1 LSEQDGVRWGIL
13 GAAGVATRRFVPAL
27 LEARNAALVAVGSR
41 RLERAAALVDK
52 AGQGRAVGSYQAVLD
67 DPSVDVVYIPLPNSL
82 HHEWILASLDAG
94 KHVLC
99 EKPLVTSAAAAE
111 DVAQAAQRA
120 GRVVMEG
127 FMYRFHPQYEPTT
140 WQPLLANIGP
150 LRAAQVRMSF
160 PFDRPGDIREQPE
173 LGGGA
178 LGDIGCYCLDLLTW
192 QLGAATEAVAIGDVH
207 GGCDWAAAVQLRF
220 ESGQLGM
227 AWWSFAGPIAQRLTL
242 IGEAGTLD
250 LTSPFRAAGSA
261 NALLETSNGES
272 RQIELPAD
280 NCFRRQ
286 IEHVGDLI
294 RGHDTQAIPL
304 ADSIRWLRVAD
315 RVREQLLTGIPASR

>member
-1 LSEQDGVRWGIL
+1 MRWGIL

-27 LEARNAALVAVGSR
+27 MEARNATLATVGSR
-41 RLERAAALVDK
+41 RLERATALVNM

-82 HHEWILASLDAG
+82 HRQWIIASLDAG

-99 EKPLVTSAAAAE
+99 EKPLVTTAAAAE
-111 DVAQAAQRA
+111 EVARAAQWA

-127 FMYRFHPQYEPTT
+127 FMYRFHPQYEPAT
-140 WQPLLANIGP
+140 WQPLLDRIGP
-150 LRAAQVRMSF
+150 LKAAQVRMSYQ
-160 PFDRPGDIREQPE
+160 FDRPGDIREQPE

-192 QLGAATEAVAIGDVH
+192 KLGEVTEVQTIGEVR
-207 GGCDWAAAVQLRF
+207 GGCDWTAAVSLRF
-220 ESGQLGM
+220 GSGQFGT
-227 AWWSFAGPIAQRLTL
+227 AWWSLAGPIAQRLTV
-242 IGEAGTLD
+242 IGDTGTLD
-250 LTSPFRAAGSA
+250 FTSPFRPTGPAS
-261 NALLETSNGES
+261 ALLETSGGES
-272 RQIELPAD
+272 RRIELPTD

-294 RGHDTQAIPL
+294 RGQSTQAIPL

-315 RVREQLLTGIPASR
+315 RVADQLLPTAISARQ

>member
-1 LSEQDGVRWGIL
+1 LSEQARVRWGIL

-27 LEARNAALVAVGSR
+27 LEARNAALAAVGSR
-41 RLERAAALVDK
+41 RLDRAAALVDK
-52 AGQGRAVGSYQAVLD
+52 AGQGRAVSSYQAVLD
-67 DPSVDVVYIPLPNSL
+67 DPAVDVVYIPLPNSL
-82 HHEWILASLDAG
+82 HHEWILASLAAG

-99 EKPLVTSAAAAE
+99 EKPLATTAAAAE
-111 DVAQAAQRA
+111 DVARAAQQA

-127 FMYRFHPQYEPTT
+127 FMYRFHPQYEPAT
-140 WQPLLANIGP
+140 WQPLLTRIGP
-150 LRAAQVRMSF
+150 IRAAQVRMSF
-160 PFDRPGDIREQPE
+160 TFDRLGDIREQPE

-192 QLGAATEAVAIGDVH
+192 QLGEATEVQAIGDLR
-207 GGCDWAAAVQLRF
+207 GGCDWTAAVQLRCG
-220 ESGQLGM
+220 SGQLGM
-227 AWWSFAGPIAQRLTL
+227 AWWSFAGPLAQRFTL

-250 LTSPFRAAGSA
+250 LTSPFRATGPAS
-261 NALLETSNGES
+261 ALLETSNGDS
-272 RQIELPAD
+272 RRIELPAD

-294 RGHDTQAIPL
+294 RGHGTQAIPL

-315 RVREQLLTGIPASR
+315 RVREQLLTGIPVNR